1 MPGAHQDPLGRG
13 PTLQTIIPS
22 NVSNGSGGVAVRVES
37 ATLPRQPADNLP
49 PPPNIQI
56 WVADSGPVDQFGS
69 LSVSV
74 WGLIMGLPVRYV
86 ADDDRAGLTFPFQ
99 SRATSVSV
107 ALRPLSTYSSN
118 VSDPGAGS
126 AAGPPTPLQMQF
138 AVRLHIGMIVWR
150 APRGTLAEHSLDIG
164 CILATLLLD
173 TVCIL
178 AAYWLD
184 TEWILYGYWQDS
196 GLTMAGYWLHT
207 GWILAGSCMDT
218 GWILVGYWLDTEKLV
233 IQSVTQRREQCQS
246 VTAVQENSGV
256 RMDSDMKQSS
266 ETPSNIPTSKSNQ
279 QITQPSEETRKA
291 LKQPTFNVWGMERKQ
306 MLCLL
311 EQMFYELDLVT
322 EFKMEPE
329 TVRCFLTSV
338 QKHYQE
344 NPFHNFYH
352 GFSVTQMMYCVISQ
366 CQLQEHL
373 SHIDILTLMVAA
385 LCHDLDHPGLS
396 NSYQVNAQT
405 DLARQYHNKS
415 PLENHHWAVAWR
427 ILSQKQSNLLLGADP
442 KQVPHIQQE
451 IMELILATD
460 MAHHGEILQTLQNIE
475 NFNFSNREHVTALK
489 KGLIK
494 ICDISN
500 EARPAEQAE
509 IWADALM
516 EEYFLQS
523 DREKDEGLPVTPYMD
538 RDKVKKADAQSSF
551 ISFLLIPLCE
561 ALCKHFPLLNNL
573 LLQPLRAARLRYQ
586 QQMDNGMLERQ
597 DM

>member
-1 MPGAHQDPLGRG
+1 
-13 PTLQTIIPS
+13 
-22 NVSNGSGGVAVRVES
+22 
-37 ATLPRQPADNLP
+37 
-49 PPPNIQI
+49 
-56 WVADSGPVDQFGS
+56 
-69 LSVSV
+69 
-74 WGLIMGLPVRYV
+74 
-86 ADDDRAGLTFPFQ
+86 
-99 SRATSVSV
+99 
-107 ALRPLSTYSSN
+107 
-118 VSDPGAGS
+118 
-126 AAGPPTPLQMQF
+126 
-138 AVRLHIGMIVWR
+138 
-150 APRGTLAEHSLDIG
+150 
-164 CILATLLLD
+164 
-173 TVCIL
+173 
-178 AAYWLD
+178 
-184 TEWILYGYWQDS
+184 
-196 GLTMAGYWLHT
+196 
-207 GWILAGSCMDT
+207 
-218 GWILVGYWLDTEKLV
+218 
-233 IQSVTQRREQCQS
+233 
-246 VTAVQENSGV
+246 
-256 RMDSDMKQSS
+256 MDSDMKQSS